1 MRHATLG
8 FLTLSLPLA
17 LLAAC
22 GGKPAPPPRAD
33 AQPPAELRAGDVTVR
48 ATTLP
53 TLQLNDA
60 MARAYGV
67 ERDAGSVLLVVG
79 LRRGPQASE
88 TSVPGTVTAVATDLL
103 GKRQQIALRAIDSGG
118 YVDHVGVV
126 RVSMPDSLRFRV
138 EARPQ
143 AASPAT
149 LEFHRD
155 FFPPQ

>member
-1 MRHATLG
+1 MRTRVLLAAG
-8 FLTLSLPLA
+8 FGFA
-17 LLAAC
+17 LAAC
-22 GGKPAPPPRAD
+22 GGNPAPPPRAE
-33 AQPPAELRAGDVTVR
+33 AQPPAELRSGDVTVR

-67 ERDAGSVLLVVG
+67 QRDAGSVLLVVG
-79 LRRGPQASE
+79 LRRGPQSNE
-88 TSVPGTVTAVATDLL
+88 VSVPGTVSATAHDLL
-103 GKRQQIALRAIDSGG
+103 GRRQQVTLRAIDSGG

-126 RVSMPDSLRFRV
+126 RVSMPDTLRFRV
-138 EARPQ
+138 EARPE
-143 AASPAT
+143 AAAPAT

>member
-1 MRHATLG
+1 MRLRALLATCLG
-8 FLTLSLPLA
+8 FA
-17 LLAAC
+17 LAAC
-22 GGKPAPPPRAD
+22 GGQPAPPPAE
-33 AQPPAELRAGDVTVR
+33 AQPPAELRTGDVTVR

-67 ERDAGSVLLVVG
+67 QREAGSVLLVVG
-79 LRRGPQASE
+79 LRRGPQSSE
-88 TSVPGTVTAVATDLL
+88 ASVPGTVSASASDLL
-103 GKRQQIALRAIDSGG
+103 GKRQQITLRAVDSGG

-126 RVSMPDSLRFRV
+126 RVSMPDTLRFRV